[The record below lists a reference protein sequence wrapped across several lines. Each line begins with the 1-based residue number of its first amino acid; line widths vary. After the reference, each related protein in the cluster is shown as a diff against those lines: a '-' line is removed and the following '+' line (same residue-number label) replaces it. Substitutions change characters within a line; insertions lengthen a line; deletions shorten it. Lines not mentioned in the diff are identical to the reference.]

1 MSFIILPN
9 QLYEIKI
16 LKKIFNKD
24 INDNINSI
32 IICEHPQYFKKY
44 KFNKKKLLL
53 HFSTMN
59 YYNDL
64 LKNNFKNLE
73 IKYIK
78 YDKKKELDNLIK
90 NKDKKFY
97 MFEPSDKL
105 KEFNKKNIILL
116 DNPNFLLNNKLR
128 EEYSIKTSKTKSVV
142 FNDFYMWSKKQL
154 NIIPNIKS
162 KDQENR
168 KVFKSNKALPKL
180 PKLSSTD
187 TKYLNSN
194 LIKLNN
200 FKNNYGVINN
210 INNYIYP
217 ITHKTAKVFLK
228 DFINKRFNNFGDY
241 QDYIKKDEAFMFHSV
256 LSSSLNIGLLNP
268 SDVIEEVMKYKNKI
282 PLNSFEGFIRQLFW
296 REYQMYCYKYIDFD
310 YYLKNYNKSSNHQ
323 SLFSYSNK
331 LNKSWYNGTIKID
344 NIDMT
349 IINDTIN
356 KGFENAYLHHI
367 ERLMVMGNFM
377 NIYELHPKQGFK
389 WFMEFSIDSYEW
401 VMYQNVYDMVFYI
414 TGLTMRKPYITT
426 SNYVL
431 SISDYNIKEDKEW
444 INKWDEMFYK
454 FLKKYKT
461 QIQKKHSYYFPS
473 LKKI

>member
-1 MSFIILPN
+1 MSFIIFPN

-59 YYNDL
+59 YYSDL

-78 YDKKKELDNLIK
+78 YDEKKELDNLIK

-97 MFEPSDKL
+97 MFESSDKL

-168 KVFKSNKALPKL
+168 KVFKSNKVLPKL
-180 PKLSSTD
+180 PKLSLTD

-200 FKNNYGVINN
+200 FK
-210 INNYIYP
+210 
-217 ITHKTAKVFLK
+217 
-228 DFINKRFNNFGDY
+228 
-241 QDYIKKDEAFMFHSV
+241 
-256 LSSSLNIGLLNP
+256 
-268 SDVIEEVMKYKNKI
+268 
-282 PLNSFEGFIRQLFW
+282 
-296 REYQMYCYKYIDFD
+296 
-310 YYLKNYNKSSNHQ
+310 
-323 SLFSYSNK
+323 
-331 LNKSWYNGTIKID
+331 
-344 NIDMT
+344 
-349 IINDTIN
+349 II
-356 KGFENAYLHHI
+356 
-367 ERLMVMGNFM
+367 
-377 NIYELHPKQGFK
+377 
-389 WFMEFSIDSYEW
+389 ME
-401 VMYQNVYDMVFYI
+401 
-414 TGLTMRKPYITT
+414 
-426 SNYVL
+426 
-431 SISDYNIKEDKEW
+431 
-444 INKWDEMFYK
+444 
-454 FLKKYKT
+454 
-461 QIQKKHSYYFPS
+461 
-473 LKKI
+473 

>member
-1 MSFIILPN
+1 
-9 QLYEIKI
+9 
-16 LKKIFNKD
+16 
-24 INDNINSI
+24 
-32 IICEHPQYFKKY
+32 
-44 KFNKKKLLL
+44 
-53 HFSTMN
+53 
-59 YYNDL
+59 
-64 LKNNFKNLE
+64 
-73 IKYIK
+73 
-78 YDKKKELDNLIK
+78 
-90 NKDKKFY
+90 
-97 MFEPSDKL
+97 
-105 KEFNKKNIILL
+105 
-116 DNPNFLLNNKLR
+116 
-128 EEYSIKTSKTKSVV
+128 
-142 FNDFYMWSKKQL
+142 MWSKKQL

-200 FKNNYGVINN
+200 FKNNYGIIDN

-217 ITHKTAKVFLK
+217 VTHKSAKIFLK

-268 SDVIEEVMKYKNKI
+268 SDIIEEVMKYKNKI

-349 IINDTIN
+349 IINDTIK

-377 NIYELHPKQGFK
+377 NIYELHPKEGFK